1 MAKFRKK
8 PVEVEAFRIFK
19 DTMRKRDYPQWFADA
34 FARGV
39 VYVTRNPTY
48 PVVCTIKTLEG
59 DMNACIGD
67 YIIKGVNGELYPC
80 KPNIFI
86 KTYERCQ

>member
-1 MAKFRKK
+1 MAKYRKK
-8 PVEVEAFRIFK
+8 PVEVEAFQISRC
-19 DTMRKRDYPQWFADA
+19 TMLNREYPKWFADA

-39 VYVTRNPTY
+39 VYVTRTPSY
-48 PVVCTIKTLEG
+48 PIVCTIKTLEG

-67 YIIKGVNGELYPC
+67 YIIRGVNGELYPC
-80 KPNIFI
+80 KPDIFD